1 VRIADFALERYF
13 ARWEFAVEHV
23 LGASDVEGWSMA
35 ELLELA
41 DDETRGMWQGL
52 RLGYTEST
60 GHPKLRAEIAR
71 LYESL
76 DADDVLVFAGAEEAI
91 FSLFS
96 SSVEAGEHVIVTWPG
111 YQSLYEVARA
121 AGAHVSLHALL
132 EEHGWALDVDR
143 LIRSFRPETRLVV
156 VNAPHNPTGM
166 LPSQEDWRRLATAC
180 SEAGIRLVA
189 DEVYRFLEH
198 DGAATLPAGADLD
211 ERFISIGV
219 MSKSFALA
227 GLRIGWLATRDRAVL
242 DRCARMKDYTT
253 ICSSAPSEVLALIG
267 LRARERVLAR
277 SREIV
282 AANLAV
288 LDGFFER
295 HADALAWVRPLG
307 GSIGFPR
314 LVPGGTAGA
323 SADRFAASLVEKTGV
338 LLLPSST
345 FGFGDTHFRIG
356 LGRTDLPVAIEAVE
370 QFLGG

>member
-1 VRIADFALERYF
+1 
-13 ARWEFAVEHV
+13 
-23 LGASDVEGWSMA
+23 M
-35 ELLELA
+35 
-41 DDETRGMWQGL
+41 
-52 RLGYTEST
+52 
-60 GHPKLRAEIAR
+60 
-71 LYESL
+71 
-76 DADDVLVFAGAEEAI
+76 
-91 FSLFS
+91 
-96 SSVEAGEHVIVTWPG
+96 
-111 YQSLYEVARA
+111 
-121 AGAHVSLHALL
+121 
-132 EEHGWALDVDR
+132 
-143 LIRSFRPETRLVV
+143 
-156 VNAPHNPTGM
+156 
-166 LPSQEDWRRLATAC
+166 
-180 SEAGIRLVA
+180 
-189 DEVYRFLEH
+189 
-198 DGAATLPAGADLD
+198 
-211 ERFISIGV
+211 
-219 MSKSFALA
+219 
-227 GLRIGWLATRDRAVL
+227 
-242 DRCARMKDYTT
+242 
-253 ICSSAPSEVLALIG
+253 G

>member
-1 VRIADFALERYF
+1 MRIADFALERYF
-13 ARWEFAVEHV
+13 ARWEFAVKHV
-23 LGASDVEGWSMA
+23 LGASDVEGWSMV

-41 DDETRGMWQGL
+41 DDETRAMWEGL

-60 GHPKLRAEIAR
+60 GHPLLRAEIAQ
-71 LYESL
+71 LYASL
-76 DADDVLVFAGAEEAI
+76 EADDVLVFAGAEEAV
-91 FSLFS
+91 FCLFS

-121 AGAHVSLHALL
+121 AGAHVSLHALR
-132 EEHGWALDVDR
+132 EEDGWSPDVDR
-143 LIRSFRPETRLVV
+143 LIRSFRPETRWVV

-166 LPSQEDWRRLATAC
+166 LPSEEDWRRLAAAC
-180 SEAGIRLVA
+180 AEARIRLVA

-211 ERFISIGV
+211 ARAISIGV

-242 DRCARMKDYTT
+242 DRCARLKDYTT

-295 HADALAWVRPLG
+295 RADALAWVRPRG
-307 GSIGFPR
+307 GSIAFPR
-314 LVPGGTAGA
+314 LVPGGSAGG
-323 SADRFAASLVEKTGV
+323 SADRFSAVLVERTGV

-345 FGFGDTHFRIG
+345 FGFGDSHVRIG

-370 QFLGG
+370 GFLRG